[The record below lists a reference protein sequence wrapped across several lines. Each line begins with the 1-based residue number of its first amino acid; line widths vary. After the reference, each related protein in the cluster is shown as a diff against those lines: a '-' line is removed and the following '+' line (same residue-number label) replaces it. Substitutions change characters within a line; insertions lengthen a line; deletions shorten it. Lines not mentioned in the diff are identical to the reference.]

1 MSPTALCSSP
11 KRIFFCDNCQRI
23 QSFHFPP
30 ISLIAAVVGD
40 SFSLILLI
48 IVCFILVVSISCVLV
63 IIVYTTKIII
73 FFNLVNLEANMKSLM
88 ITKYGDIN
96 SSLEE
101 QDIPKP
107 LVEANQILIRTY
119 SSSFNPID
127 HMIVKG
133 DYKAMGKVSFPAG
146 IGRDVSGIVEEVG
159 KNVRKFKIGDKVYS
173 RINESFVGT
182 MAEYVLSNVKDTA
195 LMPSN
200 LSFDESASIPLV
212 GLTTYQA
219 LVDIAKLSKG
229 ENVLIHAGS
238 GGIGTFAIQL
248 AKHLGANVTTTTS
261 TKNISFVKELGAG
274 KVIDYTSQNYL
285 DEGAAFDVVYDT
297 LGGNYTMDS
306 FKVLKDGGRVVSI
319 KGTVDSIT
327 AKQLGLNKLIQ
338 MIIAFQAR
346 KVFKAAS
353 KMNASYRFLY
363 MSPNGE
369 QLKKIAKLYESGA
382 IKPIIDKTYKFSESI
397 QALEY
402 LSKGHAKGKV
412 VVKIRE

>member
-1 MSPTALCSSP
+1 
-11 KRIFFCDNCQRI
+11 
-23 QSFHFPP
+23 
-30 ISLIAAVVGD
+30 
-40 SFSLILLI
+40 
-48 IVCFILVVSISCVLV
+48 
-63 IIVYTTKIII
+63 
-73 FFNLVNLEANMKSLM
+73 MKSLM

-200 LSFDESASIPLV
+200 LSFNESASIPLV

-219 LVDIAKLSKG
+219 LVDVVKLSKG

-261 TKNISFVKELGAG
+261 TKNILFVKSLGAD

-297 LGGNYTMDS
+297 LGGNHTMDS

-327 AKQLGLNKLIQ
+327 AKQLGLNRLIQ

-369 QLKKIAKLYESGA
+369 QLKKIAKLYELVA
-382 IKPIIDKTYKFSESI
+382 IKPIIDKTYEFSESI

>member
-1 MSPTALCSSP
+1 
-11 KRIFFCDNCQRI
+11 
-23 QSFHFPP
+23 
-30 ISLIAAVVGD
+30 
-40 SFSLILLI
+40 
-48 IVCFILVVSISCVLV
+48 
-63 IIVYTTKIII
+63 
-73 FFNLVNLEANMKSLM
+73 MKSLM

-261 TKNISFVKELGAG
+261 TKNISFVKELGAD

>member
-1 MSPTALCSSP
+1 
-11 KRIFFCDNCQRI
+11 
-23 QSFHFPP
+23 
-30 ISLIAAVVGD
+30 
-40 SFSLILLI
+40 
-48 IVCFILVVSISCVLV
+48 
-63 IIVYTTKIII
+63 
-73 FFNLVNLEANMKSLM
+73 MKSLM

-119 SSSFNPID
+119 SSSFNPIY

-200 LSFDESASIPLV
+200 LSFDEYASIPLV

-261 TKNISFVKELGAG
+261 TKNISFVKELGAD

-346 KVFKAAS
+346 KVTRAAS
-353 KMNASYRFLY
+353 KKNASYRYLA
-363 MSPNGE
+363 MSPNG
-369 QLKKIAKLYESGA
+369 
-382 IKPIIDKTYKFSESI
+382 
-397 QALEY
+397 
-402 LSKGHAKGKV
+402 
-412 VVKIRE
+412 

>member
-1 MSPTALCSSP
+1 
-11 KRIFFCDNCQRI
+11 
-23 QSFHFPP
+23 
-30 ISLIAAVVGD
+30 
-40 SFSLILLI
+40 
-48 IVCFILVVSISCVLV
+48 
-63 IIVYTTKIII
+63 
-73 FFNLVNLEANMKSLM
+73 MKSLM

-261 TKNISFVKELGAG
+261 TKNISFVKELGAV

>member
-1 MSPTALCSSP
+1 
-11 KRIFFCDNCQRI
+11 
-23 QSFHFPP
+23 
-30 ISLIAAVVGD
+30 
-40 SFSLILLI
+40 
-48 IVCFILVVSISCVLV
+48 
-63 IIVYTTKIII
+63 
-73 FFNLVNLEANMKSLM
+73 MKSLM

-159 KNVRKFKIGDKVYS
+159 KNVRKFKVGDKVYS

-261 TKNISFVKELGAG
+261 TKNISLVKELGAD

-297 LGGNYTMDS
+297 LGGNHTMDS

-319 KGTVDSIT
+319 KGTVDTIT

-369 QLKKIAKLYESGA
+369 QLKKIAKLSESGA

-412 VVKIRE
+412 VVKVRE

>member
-1 MSPTALCSSP
+1 
-11 KRIFFCDNCQRI
+11 
-23 QSFHFPP
+23 
-30 ISLIAAVVGD
+30 
-40 SFSLILLI
+40 
-48 IVCFILVVSISCVLV
+48 
-63 IIVYTTKIII
+63 
-73 FFNLVNLEANMKSLM
+73 
-88 ITKYGDIN
+88 
-96 SSLEE
+96 
-101 QDIPKP
+101 
-107 LVEANQILIRTY
+107 
-119 SSSFNPID
+119 
-127 HMIVKG
+127 
-133 DYKAMGKVSFPAG
+133 MGKVTFPIG
-146 IGRDVSGIVEEVG
+146 TGRDVSGTIEEIG
-159 KNVRKFKIGDKVYS
+159 KNVKKFNVGDKVYS

-212 GLTTYQA
+212 GLTTYQS

-261 TKNISFVKELGAG
+261 TKNISFVKELGAD

-297 LGGNYTMDS
+297 LGGNHTKDS

>member
-1 MSPTALCSSP
+1 
-11 KRIFFCDNCQRI
+11 
-23 QSFHFPP
+23 
-30 ISLIAAVVGD
+30 
-40 SFSLILLI
+40 
-48 IVCFILVVSISCVLV
+48 
-63 IIVYTTKIII
+63 
-73 FFNLVNLEANMKSLM
+73 MKSLM

-200 LSFDESASIPLV
+200 LSFNESASIPLV

-261 TKNISFVKELGAG
+261 TKNISFVKELGAD

-285 DEGAAFDVVYDT
+285 DEGAVFDVVYDT
-297 LGGNYTMDS
+297 LGGNHTKDS

-319 KGTVDSIT
+319 KGTIDIIT

-346 KVFKAAS
+346 KVTRAAS
-353 KMNASYRFLY
+353 KKNAMYRFLF

-369 QLKKIAKLYESGA
+369 QLKKIAKLYESGE
-382 IKPIIDKTYKFSESI
+382 IKAIIDKTYNFSEAI

-402 LSKGHAKGKV
+402 LSKGHARGKV
-412 VVKIRE
+412 IVKIRE

>member
-1 MSPTALCSSP
+1 
-11 KRIFFCDNCQRI
+11 
-23 QSFHFPP
+23 
-30 ISLIAAVVGD
+30 
-40 SFSLILLI
+40 
-48 IVCFILVVSISCVLV
+48 
-63 IIVYTTKIII
+63 
-73 FFNLVNLEANMKSLM
+73 MKSLM

-248 AKHLGANVTTTTS
+248 AKHLGAHVTSTTS
-261 TKNISFVKELGAG
+261 TKNISFVKSLGAD

-297 LGGNYTMDS
+297 LGGNHTMDS

>member
-1 MSPTALCSSP
+1 
-11 KRIFFCDNCQRI
+11 
-23 QSFHFPP
+23 
-30 ISLIAAVVGD
+30 
-40 SFSLILLI
+40 
-48 IVCFILVVSISCVLV
+48 
-63 IIVYTTKIII
+63 
-73 FFNLVNLEANMKSLM
+73 MKSLM

-195 LMPSN
+195 LIPSN

-297 LGGNYTMDS
+297 LGGNHTKDS